1 VNPGEA
7 EKQLPNGLHD
17 ADLVRYSVDYET
29 RTAEFVF
36 DAWTG
41 DMQAPAGKERER
53 HERIILRVKGLYF
66 IAIDPPDARPEYRDR
81 KDCLPEVLG
90 FSAWN
95 GKPHIAENIEA
106 LAASLPQGLFCESG
120 FVRNWN
126 AFMHIA
132 GESAEI
138 EYLK

>member
-1 VNPGEA
+1 VNLAEA
-7 EKQLPNGLHD
+7 ENLLPNGLHD

-29 RTAEFVF
+29 RTAEFEF
-36 DAWTG
+36 NAWTG
-41 DMQAPAGKERER
+41 DMQAPPGPERER
-53 HERIILRVKGLYF
+53 HERLILRVKGVYF

-81 KDCLPEVLG
+81 KDLPEVLG

-95 GKPHIAENIEA
+95 GKPHVAKNIEA

-126 AFMHIA
+126 AFLHIA

-138 EYLK
+138 EHLK